1 MSQNRPDGETNST
14 TGTGGTGTTGSTGTG
29 GAGTGATDL
38 GTTRD
43 TAEGSLGTGGAG
55 TSGAF
60 GATGSTGATGGGTG
74 GGLSTTGGGG
84 AATGTARGLA
94 DQAKEYGQKVAGAA
108 STAREFLTDKAGVVG
123 DKLQDLRNRDYQEMA
138 ENAKQYARQNPG
150 QALLV
155 AAAAGFVI
163 GLLLRGGRR

>member
-1 MSQNRPDGETNST
+1 MSQNRPDNETNDT
-14 TGTGGTGTTGSTGTG
+14 TLGTG

-43 TAEGSLGTGGAG
+43 TSGGTVGTGAM
-55 TSGAF
+55 
-60 GATGSTGATGGGTG
+60 G
-74 GGLSTTGGGG
+74 GGLSTTGGG
-84 AATGTARGLA
+84 AAAGTARGLS
-94 DQAKEYGQKVAGAA
+94 DQAKEYGQKVADAA
-108 STAREFLTDKAGVVG
+108 SSAKDYLSDRASVVG
-123 DKLQDLRNRDYQEMA
+123 EKIQDLRNADYQELA

-155 AAAAGFVI
+155 AAATGFVL